1 MTLASPI
8 TCFFVLVATRTS
20 LKFAGFRRTIRWAQ
34 RLAKP
39 ADPMAARDGAERQ
52 ARAVAV
58 AAAFFPGRA
67 ICLEQSIALFLVL
80 RWRRV
85 PAVLRIGVQPYPFA
99 AHAWIE
105 LDGQP
110 VLENEDD
117 LVKFTPFPGFA

>member
-1 MTLASPI
+1 MTISSPI
-8 TCFFVLVATRTS
+8 TCFFVLVATRGA
-20 LKFAGFRRTIRWAQ
+20 LKFAGFRRAIRWAL
-34 RLAKP
+34 RLARP
-39 ADPMAARDGAERQ
+39 ADALANRDGAERQ

-80 RWRRV
+80 RWRRI

-105 LDGQP
+105 LDNRP
-110 VLENEDD
+110 VFENEDD